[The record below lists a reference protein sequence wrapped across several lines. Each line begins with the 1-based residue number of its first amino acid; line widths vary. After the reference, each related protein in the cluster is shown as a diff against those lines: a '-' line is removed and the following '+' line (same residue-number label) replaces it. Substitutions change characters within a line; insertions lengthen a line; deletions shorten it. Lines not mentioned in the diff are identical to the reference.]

1 MNGRLIKHAFH
12 WVGLN
17 IERRDRLVE
26 SIPSDYLRSPF
37 LPLVYRGALDK
48 YLYFHDQ
55 VQRVQQIDGDIVE
68 CGVSIGHGA
77 LLFLLLSEYVGKP
90 RLYWGFDSFE
100 GFPDPVEAD
109 EHTPITG
116 AGFWASPPEAVL
128 RTLRDGRLPEEVIRE
143 RVRLVKG
150 LFDQTLREYQGRIAI
165 LHLDCDLYQSYQT
178 ALECLYQKVAPG
190 GVIMFDEYNDSRW
203 PGATKA
209 IDNFFRDKPERVQ
222 PHAKCSWKYFLVKS

>member
-1 MNGRLIKHAFH
+1 M
-12 WVGLN
+12 GLN

-48 YLYFHDQ
+48 YLYFLDQ
-55 VQRVQQIDGDIVE
+55 VQRVQDVAGDIVE

-116 AGFWASPPEAVL
+116 VGFWASPPEAVL

-150 LFDQTLREYQGRIAI
+150 LFDQTLREYEGRIAI

-178 ALECLYQKVAPG
+178 ALDYLYEKVAPG

-222 PHAKCSWKYFLVKS
+222 PHAKCSWKYFVVKS